1 MRRLFLIAVAACLG
15 LLAFG
20 LFAFQWVS
28 APTTLR
34 IAVGPMGSD
43 DTRLIVAVMQELARE
58 REAIRLKLVLTD
70 GTAAS
75 AAAIEDDTADLA
87 IVRTDVAMPAMGQT
101 VAIMHRDA
109 ALMLSTEH
117 KGISKVSGLW
127 GRNIGVLRR
136 QQANTRLLETI
147 LGHYEIPRDSITT
160 VRLNSPD
167 EVEDA
172 LRSNRIDAVLA
183 VGALGTATLNET
195 VAAAVR
201 AGVGP
206 PVFIPVGEAA
216 AMAQRLPVFEPFEIV
231 RGTFGGSP
239 PRPPETVTTLGV
251 SHRLVA
257 HTKLDENLVS
267 EFTRLLFAMRPG
279 LSKDIPLANR
289 IEQPDTAKGSALPV
303 HPGAAAYYEGQVLT
317 FFERYGDWFY
327 LGVMVVSIL
336 GSAAAALASAAGD
349 RSRVR
354 TMALLDQLL
363 RIIQRARVA
372 ESEDQL
378 RALETEADQV
388 LATALGKAGRDTMDQ
403 TVMVAMFLGL
413 DQARRA
419 IHEQRLILEARHAA
433 LPHAAE

>member
-1 MRRLFLIAVAACLG
+1 MRRLFLTAVAACLA
-15 LLAFG
+15 LLAMG

-34 IAVGPMGSD
+34 VAVGPMDSD
-43 DTRLIVAVMQELARE
+43 DTRLMVAVMQTLARE
-58 REAIRLKLVLTD
+58 RETVRLKLVLTD
-70 GTAAS
+70 GAAAS

-87 IVRTDVAMPAMGQT
+87 VVRSDVAMPAKGQT

-109 ALMLSTEH
+109 ALLLTSEH

-127 GRNIGVLRR
+127 GRNVGILRR
-136 QQANTRLLETI
+136 QEANARLLETI
-147 LGHYEIPRDSITT
+147 LDHYEIPKDSVTT

-167 EVEDA
+167 EVEQA
-172 LRSNRIDAVLA
+172 LRTNKIDAVLA
-183 VGALGTATLNET
+183 VGALGTAALNDS
-195 VAAAVR
+195 AAAVVR
-201 AGVGP
+201 AGAGA
-206 PVFIPVGEAA
+206 PVFIPVGESAA
-216 AMAQRLPVFEPFEIV
+216 IAQGLAVVEPFEIV
-231 RGTFGGSP
+231 RGAFGGTP
-239 PRPPETVTTLGV
+239 PRPPETLTTLGV

-257 HTKLDENLVS
+257 HMKLDEGVIS
-267 EFTRLLFAMRPG
+267 EFTRLLFEMRPA

-303 HPGAAAYYEGQVLT
+303 HSGASAYYEGQVTT

-336 GSAAAALASAAGD
+336 GSAAAAVASAAND
-349 RSRVR
+349 RSRSR

-363 RIIQRARVA
+363 RIIQKARTA

-378 RALETEADQV
+378 QALEAEADQV
-388 LATALGKAGRDTMDQ
+388 LAAALGKAGRDTMDQ

-419 IHEQRLILEARHAA
+419 IHEQRLILEAQLSLA
-433 LPHAAE
+433 HAAE